1 MQRLVTETL
10 ARACLTAGDLDWVVT
25 QNMND
30 KAWQVLCRLLR
41 IEFDKVW
48 CPSMPDVGHVISAD
62 NIINLEQ
69 LAAAGRLRPG
79 DRIALI
85 MAGFGLNWQ
94 CLIAEVTGT

>member
-1 MQRLVTETL
+1 VTETL
-10 ARACLTAGDLDWVVT
+10 ARAALTANDLDWVVT
-25 QNMND
+25 QNTND

-41 IEFDKVW
+41 IDFDKIW
-48 CPSMPDVGHVISAD
+48 CPSTPDIGHVISAD

-69 LAAAGRLRPG
+69 LIAAGRVRPG

-94 CLIAEVTGT
+94 CVIMEAVGS